1 MERKVA
7 LQIQHDGKWEQML
20 EISADCGFRY
30 VSMGFGSSKC
40 FHRDDWQ
47 AETEKIRT
55 KLDTLGLR
63 CVMTHA
69 PYYDLRISADF
80 LDEAME
86 TALLRCV
93 KATSILGGEIM
104 AIHPRGYYRDEG
116 PVPEN
121 GFYGNGKEVPEESY
135 AHNIK
140 NLRPLVEEAIRCGCR
155 VGVEN
160 LPVFPGWAMTFC
172 SHDLVIHKRLIDDL
186 DPAGVC
192 GVWDFGHAYLTHADS
207 AAVLAAFGNRIC
219 GTHVHD
225 NDKKGDHH
233 WTPFSGTINWQAEM
247 AALAGNGYAGY
258 LTMEL
263 VYDHLY
269 TDTPALREFVRTA
282 YENCCKLEDMMKA
295 YTPQNRL

>member
-1 MERKVA
+1 MDKKVA
-7 LQIQHDGKWEQML
+7 LQIQHDRNWQKML
-20 EISADCGFRY
+20 EISAKNGFQY

-40 FHRDDWQ
+40 FHHDDW
-47 AETEKIRT
+47 AEKTVKIKT
-55 KLDTLGLR
+55 ALDALGLR

-80 LDEAME
+80 LDDAME

-93 KATSILGGEIM
+93 KATSMLGGEIM

-121 GFYGNGKEVPEESY
+121 GFYGNGKEIPEESFRY
-135 AHNIK
+135 NVQ
-140 NLRPLVEEAIRCGCR
+140 NLTPLVEEAIRCGCR

-172 SHDLVIHKRLIDDL
+172 SNFPDIHRRLIDAL

-192 GVWDFGHAYLTHADS
+192 GVWDFGHSYLANADS
-207 AAVLAAFGNRIC
+207 AAVLASFGSRIC

-225 NDKKGDHH
+225 NDHTGDHH
-233 WTPFSGTINWQAEM
+233 WTPLTGTIDWPAEM
-247 AALAGNGYAGY
+247 AALAGNGYGGY

-263 VYDHLY
+263 VYEHLY
-269 TDTPALREFVRTA
+269 EDDTALNAFVRTA
-282 YENCCKLEDMMKA
+282 YENCCRLDDMMH
-295 YTPQNRL
+295 L

>member
-7 LQIQHDGKWEQML
+7 LQVQHDSEWERML
-20 EISADCGFRY
+20 EITAASGFHY

-40 FHRDDWQ
+40 FHQDNWE
-47 AETEKIRT
+47 AEIQKIRQ
-55 KLDTLGLR
+55 KLDILGLR

-80 LDEAME
+80 LDDAME

-93 KATSILGGEIM
+93 RATAELGGEIM
-104 AIHPRGYYRDEG
+104 AIHPRGYYRDDN

-121 GFYGNGKEVPEESY
+121 GFYGNGIEKPEQSY
-135 AHNIK
+135 LHNIK
-140 NLRPLVEEAIRCGCR
+140 NLHPLVEEAIRCGCR
-155 VGVEN
+155 IGVEN

-172 SHDLVIHKRLIDDL
+172 SHDPDIHKRIIDNL

-192 GVWDFGHAYLTHADS
+192 GVWDFGHAYLTHKDS
-207 AAVLAAFGNRIC
+207 ASVLATFGNRIC
-219 GTHVHD
+219 GTHIHD
-225 NDKKGDHH
+225 NDRRGDHH
-233 WTPFSGTINWQAEM
+233 WTPLTGTINWEKEM
-247 AALAGNGYAGY
+247 AALSAVHYSGY

-269 TDTPALREFVRTA
+269 ENTDALCDFVRTA
-282 YENCCKLEDMMKA
+282 YDNCCKLEGMMGK
-295 YTPQNRL
+295 